1 MFLFSHEEGVKQLN
15 LKIQSRQ
22 ILPAVINLK
31 QYSNDTYQ
39 LQYTLDTNEY
49 DSVNL
54 ANLIPYA
61 ITSINDVIDETRLE
75 KSYDSQGHLVIT
87 WNVMNF
93 STSQIGH
100 VDYQIMFK
108 DTDHVVWYS
117 LKAMMI
123 VSETIDADDHIT
135 ANYPSLLRQWENYMD
150 GVRDQVQSIV
160 QEYTQGVIRITFT
173 NNDARW
179 VAGGVGY
186 KLTLTNV
193 ATNIVNVYK
202 TLSDGNAQVVL
213 VGISTNDNNKTITIE
228 SFEKFNGFVTI
239 SNTLQV

>member
-1 MFLFSHEEGVKQLN
+1 MN

-31 QYSNDTYQ
+31 QYSNDTYR
-39 LQYTLDTNEY
+39 LQFTLDTTDY

-54 ANLIPYA
+54 ATLIPYA
-61 ITSINDVIDETRLE
+61 ITSINDVIDETMLT
-75 KSYDSQGHLVIT
+75 KSFDESGNLVLT
-87 WNVMNF
+87 WDVMNF

-108 DTDHVVWYS
+108 DTDHAVWYS

-135 ANYPSLLRQWENYMD
+135 ANYPSLLRQWENYMNT
-150 GVRDQVQSIV
+150 VREDVERIV
-160 QEYTQGVIRITFT
+160 QEYAQGITRISFT
-173 NNDARW
+173 TESDW

-186 KLTLTNV
+186 KLTLETDAPNV
-193 ATNIVNVYK
+193 VNVYHGLGDD
-202 TLSDGNAQVVL
+202 TFETVI
-213 VGISTNDNNKTITIE
+213 VGVEVGTDSVTIE
-228 SFEKFNGFVTI
+228 SFEKFDGFVAV
-239 SNTLQV
+239 SNTIQV